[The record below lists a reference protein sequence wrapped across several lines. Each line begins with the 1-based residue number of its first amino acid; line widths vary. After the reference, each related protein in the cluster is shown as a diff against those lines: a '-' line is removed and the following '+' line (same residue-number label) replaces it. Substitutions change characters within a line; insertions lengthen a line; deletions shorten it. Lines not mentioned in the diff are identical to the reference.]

1 MTTPIPSIP
10 PGASPEAASRIA
22 AERLL
27 ELYRTSA
34 ARGVARDPL
43 AGTVEMSFRARLLD
57 ALAQRAAARPAGA
70 PPALPASPP
79 AAIGGRLLSAEDAAA
94 PAAPEAP
101 EASASIPPRAPRGP
115 AGTGR
120 EAEVIRR
127 VAERS
132 GVDRDFLTALRQIE
146 NGGPGREFG
155 VLSVPAPTLDDQARI
170 AAATV
175 RRNVERFELRGG
187 TAVDAATGRYT
198 EEFVR
203 FFSGRYA
210 PIGAANDPTN
220 LNRHHAGNLSRR
232 YSQLIARV

>member
-22 AERLL
+22 AARLL
-27 ELYRTSA
+27 ELYRASA

-43 AGTVEMSFRARLLD
+43 AGAVEMSFRARLLD
-57 ALAQRAAARPAGA
+57 ALAQRSAARPASA

-79 AAIGGRLLSAEDAAA
+79 AAIGDRLLSPEEAAA
-94 PAAPEAP
+94 PAALEEP
-101 EASASIPPRAPRGP
+101 EASAAVLPSVPRGP

-132 GVDRDFLTALRQIE
+132 GVDCEFLTALRQIE

-170 AAATV
+170 AAETV

-187 TAVDAATGRYT
+187 TAVDPASGRYT

-210 PIGAANDPTN
+210 PIGVANDPTN

-232 YSQLIARV
+232 YSQLIARA